1 MKFFG
6 DENSRY
12 GMPLIEPS
20 FPHNAIPLKLS
31 DIKEL
36 YDYIEKL
43 YEHKDESLRW
53 KQRVNYC
60 LQSQTLFMSYARNK
74 YDRISKMITSQF
86 FDLRSFKGTFTEE
99 LFVINTSD
107 RFYGEIYYKNEIK
120 YLENLYPEKT
130 PYELQIND
138 INEEERIIKN
148 DNNIIENDI
157 IDFKKIM
164 MHLEG
169 NLENKL
175 EEKLEGKLLE
185 NLEEKL
191 EKNLEEKLEEKLLE
205 KLEGKLEEKLLEKLE
220 GKLLEKLEEKLEEN

>member
-1 MKFFG
+1 MQ
-6 DENSRY
+6 EIN
-12 GMPLIEPS
+12 MIE
-20 FPHNAIPLKLS
+20 F
-31 DIKEL
+31 
-36 YDYIEKL
+36 
-43 YEHKDESLRW
+43 
-53 KQRVNYC
+53 Q
-60 LQSQTLFMSYARNK
+60 
-74 YDRISKMITSQF
+74 KMITSQF

-107 RFYGEIYYKNEIK
+107 GFYGEIYYKNEIK

-205 KLEGKLEEKLLEKLE
+205 KLEGKL
-220 GKLLEKLEEKLEEN
+220 LEKLEEKLEEN